1 MLGRT
6 LVQAASGTAAE
17 ADTGWDIANI
27 AFEGSPVNAYNTNA
41 DGLTYAR
48 GIFIGNSGTKFY
60 AASVGVSGHG
70 LDSFVSGYTLSTAY
84 DISTASL
91 DYQYNINNFEGGVE
105 DIFFKPD
112 GTKMFT
118 VGYSGDEINEFDLT
132 TAWDLSTASASETFD
147 ISSEDTS
154 PSGFTFKTD
163 GTVMYV
169 SGTSNDKIFQYTLS
183 TAWDITTASYAN
195 KSFSY
200 TSQMTN
206 AGSVAFKSDGTKM
219 FLHRIDDM
227 YEYTLSTAW
236 DVSTASFS
244 QSETNFT
251 QPHGGSS
258 SYAVWK
264 DDGTKFWYHDSNK
277 GVIFQRTFT
286 TAWDVSTVE
295 DIPAYTSKFF
305 AMPSGTDNPQG
316 LFFKSDGSKMY
327 VLDATD
333 DDVSEFDLSTDWD
346 IDTASFNQKYSFASV
361 TGVSYG
367 LHFKSDG
374 TKMYILSLD
383 NDRVY
388 QFALSTAWDVST
400 ASSDGSKLLSGENLY
415 LRYMTF
421 KPDGTKMYITGAQGD
436 EINEYDLSTAWDVT
450 TATHND
456 VKSEY
461 YLEGSPAFKPD
472 GLKLITVMGIGSGR
486 NLIQEYP
493 LTTAWD
499 VTTIGSKTQSQVLN
513 AFTADAG
520 DIYIHEDGDKLF
532 VVDNDLK
539 GVISFSM

>member
-1 MLGRT
+1 MLGRN

-206 AGSVAFKSDGTKM
+206 AGSVAFKSD
-219 FLHRIDDM
+219 
-227 YEYTLSTAW
+227 
-236 DVSTASFS
+236 
-244 QSETNFT
+244 
-251 QPHGGSS
+251 
-258 SYAVWK
+258 
-264 DDGTKFWYHDSNK
+264 
-277 GVIFQRTFT
+277 
-286 TAWDVSTVE
+286 
-295 DIPAYTSKFF
+295 
-305 AMPSGTDNPQG
+305 
-316 LFFKSDGSKMY
+316 
-327 VLDATD
+327 
-333 DDVSEFDLSTDWD
+333 
-346 IDTASFNQKYSFASV
+346 
-361 TGVSYG
+361 
-367 LHFKSDG
+367 
-374 TKMYILSLD
+374 
-383 NDRVY
+383 
-388 QFALSTAWDVST
+388 
-400 ASSDGSKLLSGENLY
+400 
-415 LRYMTF
+415 
-421 KPDGTKMYITGAQGD
+421 
-436 EINEYDLSTAWDVT
+436 
-450 TATHND
+450 
-456 VKSEY
+456 
-461 YLEGSPAFKPD
+461 
-472 GLKLITVMGIGSGR
+472 
-486 NLIQEYP
+486 
-493 LTTAWD
+493 
-499 VTTIGSKTQSQVLN
+499 
-513 AFTADAG
+513 
-520 DIYIHEDGDKLF
+520 
-532 VVDNDLK
+532 
-539 GVISFSM
+539 